1 MLDFTLPSREEL
13 EGEDRLEV
21 IRKVGPKAAV
31 TDYAILLGCYV
42 RDEHLDN
49 EPNTLEN
56 RTATYWT
63 RTGFSFSM
71 GTGAYFMYDGGW
83 TNQIEPEIRFYGG
96 RPMVDYSE
104 IEEYVTKQKIN
115 KYGVLEVEYGEYP
128 GMLADS
134 TVSKQLEKLYE
145 DKILTRTKKK
155 YTCDR
160 TKWQDKDKGF
170 SEKKIIE
177 YEYNREKYIRFV
189 ATSNS
194 NGLILSNGEEAKEDK
209 AYWIKVEPI
218 VWYVYEE
225 TDMAFS
231 KKVLFS
237 GIQYDEYKKYS
248 GSFLSTNM
256 KRFLDKCFSKEI
268 IPTKVYKKSE
278 DGIDSIF
285 EEAIE
290 QVDKINNKVKIKNKS
305 LF

>member
-1 MLDFTLPSREEL
+1 MIDITLPSREEL
-13 EGEDRLEV
+13 EGEERLEL
-21 IRKVGPKAAV
+21 IRKIGPKAAV
-31 TDYAILLGCYV
+31 TDYAILLGYCLAN
-42 RDEHLDN
+42 DEYLDN

-63 RTGFSFSM
+63 RTGFSSRM

-83 TNQIEPEIRFYGG
+83 TNQVNPEIRFYGV

-115 KYGVLEVEYGEYP
+115 KKGVLEVEYGEYP
-128 GMLADS
+128 GMLAES
-134 TVSKQLEKLYE
+134 TISNQLEKLYE
-145 DKILTRTKKK
+145 DKILSRTKKK

-160 TKWQDKDKGF
+160 TKWQDEDKGF

-177 YEYNREKYIRFV
+177 YEYKNEKYIRFV

-194 NGLILSNGEEAKEDK
+194 NGLILSNGEEAKEGK

-218 VWYVYEE
+218 VWYVDEE
-225 TDMAFS
+225 TDMAIS

-237 GIQYDEYKKYS
+237 GIQYDDYKKYS
-248 GSFLSTNM
+248 GSFFNTNI
-256 KRFLDKCFSKEI
+256 KRFLDNCFSKEI
-268 IPTKVYKKSE
+268 IPTKIHKKSE
-278 DGIDSIF
+278 NDIDLIF

-290 QVDKINNKVKIKNKS
+290 QVDKINSKVKIKK
-305 LF
+305 